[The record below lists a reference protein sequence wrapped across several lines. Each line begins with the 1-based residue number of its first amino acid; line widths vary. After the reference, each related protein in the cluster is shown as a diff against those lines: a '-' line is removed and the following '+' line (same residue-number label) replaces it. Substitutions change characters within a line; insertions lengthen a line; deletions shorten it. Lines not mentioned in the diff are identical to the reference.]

1 MAGFPQAWRQG
12 REWQEVQSPEVQER
26 GISMIKIAVTMIFES
41 EATLTNE
48 QRTILRNLVDDYQ
61 CEIGEAV
68 GMEEIEWAIESEPMI
83 E

>member
-1 MAGFPQAWRQG
+1 
-12 REWQEVQSPEVQER
+12 
-26 GISMIKIAVTMIFES
+26 MIKIAVTMVFES
-41 EATLTNE
+41 ETTLTNE

-68 GMEEIEWAIESEPMI
+68 GMEEIEWAIESEPMV

>member
-1 MAGFPQAWRQG
+1 
-12 REWQEVQSPEVQER
+12 
-26 GISMIKIAVTMIFES
+26 MIKIAVTMVFES

-68 GMEEIEWAIESEPMI
+68 GREEIEWAIESEPMV